1 MAKSFAFS
9 TPDST
14 LINGLGRTATTE
26 GASANLTVITVE
38 QGKRYRFRLVSLSC
52 DPNHTFTIDGH
63 NMTVIE
69 ADGVETESVTVDSLV
84 IYPGQRYSV
93 VVTANQDVG
102 NYCMGLN

>member
-1 MAKSFAFS
+1 
-9 TPDST
+9 
-14 LINGLGRTATTE
+14 
-26 GASANLTVITVE
+26 
-38 QGKRYRFRLVSLSC
+38 
-52 DPNHTFTIDGH
+52 
-63 NMTVIE
+63 MTVIE